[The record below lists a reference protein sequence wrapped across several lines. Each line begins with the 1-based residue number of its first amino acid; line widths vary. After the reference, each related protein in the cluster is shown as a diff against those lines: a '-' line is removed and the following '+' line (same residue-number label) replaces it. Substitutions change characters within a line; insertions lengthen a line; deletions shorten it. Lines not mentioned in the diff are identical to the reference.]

1 MAGRARGGGLAVD
14 RSAAVEF
21 GLFVRIGTLTT
32 HVPLRMTMQC

>member
-1 MAGRARGGGLAVD
+1 VAGGALAVD

-32 HVPLRMTMQC
+32 HIPLQMIMQC